1 MSFAPL
7 ERLRAVQVADVYK
20 KSERLAELRREP
32 EAIVFAYRDEHVA
45 TGGCA
50 VATTLPVSATPVR
63 TPAGAT
69 PAFFAGLL
77 PEGRRLTSLRR
88 AVKTSADDE
97 LSLLL
102 AVGRDTVGDV
112 QVVPKG
118 QPAAAPEPLVQ
129 VRADW
134 TEVRFAELLADAGI
148 IDPVALPGVQDK
160 VSARV
165 ISLPVARAHE
175 RFLLKLEPPEFP
187 QLVENEAFFLGLARE
202 AGLPVVSAEVVRD
215 AEGRP
220 GLLVRRFD
228 RVPARDGSVAALAC
242 EDGCQ
247 VLGRWPAD
255 KYNLTMEEVVLGLA
269 RQCAAQ
275 AVAVRAFYR
284 QVCFAWLTGNGDLH
298 AKNLS
303 ILEGPEEEWQPAP
316 AYDLPAT
323 VPYGD
328 SSLALSVQGRT
339 RGLSRRHWLA
349 FADAIGL
356 PVRSAVAVLD
366 ELLARTSGLEE
377 RLRAGAIA
385 LPQRAI
391 ADWIA
396 ELRVRHRQARP

>member
-1 MSFAPL
+1 MSSASL
-7 ERLRAVQVADVYK
+7 EALRTIQVADIYK
-20 KSERLAELRREP
+20 KSERIAQLRREQD
-32 EAIVFAYRDEHVA
+32 AIVFAYRDEHVA
-45 TGGCA
+45 ARGCA
-50 VATTLPVSATPVR
+50 VATTLPVTAMPVR

-97 LSLLL
+97 FSLLL

-112 QVVPKG
+112 QVVAEG
-118 QPAAAPEPLVQ
+118 QPASAPEPLVQ

-148 IDPVALPGVQDK
+148 VDPVALPGVQDK

-187 QLVENEAFFLGLARE
+187 QLVENEAFFLALARE

-215 AEGRP
+215 AKGRA

-228 RVPARDGSVAALAC
+228 RVQARDGNVAALAC

-255 KYNLTMEEVVLGLA
+255 KYNLAAEEVVLGLA
-269 RQCAAQ
+269 RLCAAQ
-275 AVAVRAFYR
+275 AVAARSFYR

-303 ILEGPEEEWQPAP
+303 ILEGPGDEWMPAP

-328 SSLALSVQGRT
+328 SSLALPVQGRT
-339 RGLSRRHWLA
+339 RGLSRRHWMD
-349 FADAIGL
+349 FAAAIGL
-356 PVRSAVAVLD
+356 PVRSAAAVLD
-366 ELLARTSGLEE
+366 DLLVRTSGLEE
-377 RLRAGAIA
+377 RLRAGALS
-385 LPQRAI
+385 LPQKTI

-396 ELRVRHRQARP
+396 ELRNRRRQARP